1 MQLNSSFALTLFLL
15 VLYTFSSSKLY
26 AEHAADHGRIQWQ
39 EWTPETFEKA
49 LNQNKML
56 LINVGMEGCTA
67 CNRME
72 KQTYRNPDVV
82 RLVNQHFI
90 AISVDSQARPDVGER
105 YSDWGWPATAFLM
118 PDATQ
123 VFAMAGNRFPGNFIP
138 ILEDLIAKQS
148 EGDLKPD
155 PNSPYAAPPQ
165 QVTSPLTELRDTV
178 RRQLDRTFNR
188 KVGGWTFWGLN
199 AESAGARLRHLYLR
213 AHLRKDES
221 QKQAAVKVSEAYLKT
236 LDPVW
241 GGAFEAAIHE
251 DVQEVPKEYK
261 KIRVIPEK
269 RISGQANAI
278 IAFADAY
285 KVTQDEKYRKAAQE
299 VDRYLTEWM
308 QSPQG
313 TWYANQ
319 KNAPVNLPDDWW
331 PQDYWLLD
339 SHEARMAYGVPPID
353 HAIYT
358 DKNAEMIL
366 AYLHAYEAFRNE
378 SYLQKA
384 KQAATQIIDE
394 RLHVEGWVR
403 QAVTDKKVKQDERVH
418 PHTDVIRPFL
428 RPQARFGLALTKL
441 YQITADKQWLSTAR
455 SLADASLAL
464 LLDTEKNGF
473 WPTTND
479 ALSEVIKPRKPLED
493 NAVMAQ
499 FYYELYVLTKAAR
512 YEFVPEKTIRAVATF
527 NVLSREGK
535 VVGETALLLE
545 KLTAH
550 YLEFTVVAKDPNLPE
565 AQALYQAAFD
575 TYHPRKV
582 MHFEAPGRYPDL
594 NRPTMFICNPNRC
607 TLPIFTPEKVGRAA
621 AGF

>member
-1 MQLNSSFALTLFLL
+1 MQRNSLYVLPFIFLVINLLLPSQLFAQNAIDNNE
-15 VLYTFSSSKLY
+15 VHWKAWS
-26 AEHAADHGRIQWQ
+26 
-39 EWTPETFEKA
+39 PETFKQA
-49 LNQNKML
+49 QAQNKML

-72 KQTYRNPDVV
+72 QQTYRNPEVIK
-82 RLVNQHFI
+82 LINTHFV

-123 VFAMAGNRFPGNFIP
+123 VFAMAGNRFPRNFIP
-138 ILEDLIAKQS
+138 ILKDLIEKQ
-148 EGDLKPD
+148 EKGTLEPD
-155 PNSPYAAPPQ
+155 PQSPYSAPPK

-188 KVGGWTFWGLN
+188 RVGGWTYWGLN

-221 QKQAAVKVSEAYLKT
+221 QKQGAIKVSEAYLRT
-236 LDPVW
+236 IDPVW

-251 DVQEVPKEYK
+251 DVERVPEEYK

-285 KVTQDEKYRKAAQE
+285 SVTQDERFRSATQ
-299 VDRYLTEWM
+299 DINRYLEKWM
-308 QSPQG
+308 KSPQG

-319 KNAPVNLPDDWW
+319 KNAPKNLPDDWW
-331 PQDYWLLD
+331 PQDYWMLD
-339 SHEARMAYGVPPID
+339 THEARMAYGAPPID
-353 HAIYT
+353 HAVYT
-358 DKNAEMIL
+358 DKNAEVII
-366 AYLHAYEAFRNE
+366 AYLRAYEVFGNKD
-378 SYLQKA
+378 YLNIAQTAA
-384 KQAATQIIDE
+384 KQLIQE
-394 RLHVEGWVR
+394 RLHNAGWIR
-403 QAVTDKKVKQDERVH
+403 QSVSNEKLMRDNRVH
-418 PHTDVIRPFL
+418 PHSDVLRPFL
-428 RPQARFGLALTKL
+428 RTQARFGLALSKL
-441 YQITADKQWLSTAR
+441 YQVTADKQWLSSATR
-455 SLADASLAL
+455 IADAALTL
-464 LLDTEKNGF
+464 LLDEQRSGF
-473 WPTTND
+473 WPTTLD
-479 ALSEVIKPRKPLED
+479 SLSTIIKPRKPLED
-493 NAVMAQ
+493 NALMAQ
-499 FYYELYVLTKAAR
+499 FFYELYVLTKEAK
-512 YEFVPEKTIRAVATF
+512 YEFIPEKTIRAVATDV
-527 NVLSREGK
+527 VLSREGK

-550 YLEFTVVAKDPNLPE
+550 YLEFTVVTHNSEDPE

-582 MHFEAPGRYPDL
+582 MHFELPGRYPDL
-594 NRPTMFICNPNRC
+594 NKPALFICNPNRC
-607 TLPIFTPEKVGRAA
+607 TLPIFSPEKVAKAA